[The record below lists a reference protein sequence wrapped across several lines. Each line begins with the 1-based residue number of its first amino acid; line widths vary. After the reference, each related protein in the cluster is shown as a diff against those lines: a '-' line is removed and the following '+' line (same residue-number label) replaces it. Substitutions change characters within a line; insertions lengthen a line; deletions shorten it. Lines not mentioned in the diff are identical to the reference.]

1 MSEPVRL
8 HRYIAQSGLT
18 SRRKAEEL
26 IAQGRVQVN
35 GQVVKTMGVQVTDAD
50 EVRVDGDRI
59 SVREQVYL
67 VLNKPKGVVTTTSD
81 ERGRQ
86 TVLDLIPE
94 QYRHLNPVGRL
105 DKDTEGL
112 LILTNDG
119 ELAARLTH
127 ARYGVEKEYVAV
139 LEGVVPDEV
148 MERFKKGVFVEGQ
161 RLKMAKVWIEKTDTK
176 RMLTTLGIIL
186 HEGRKRQIREMSNAV
201 GHPIRSLRRV
211 RVGNLFVKGMAP
223 GECKLIPQKDVKK
236 LRSMSGLDG

>member
-26 IAQGRVQVN
+26 IAQGRVEVN
-35 GQVVKTMGVQVTDAD
+35 GQVVTTMGVQVSDAD
-50 EVRVDGDRI
+50 EIKVDGDRI

-67 VLNKPKGVVTTTSD
+67 LLNKPKGVVTTTDD

-86 TVLDLIPE
+86 TVMDLIPE
-94 QYRHLNPVGRL
+94 QYRHLKPVGRL

-127 ARYGVEKEYVAV
+127 ARYGVEKEYVATV
-139 LEGVVPDEV
+139 EGIPPSDV
-148 MERFKKGVFVEGQ
+148 MERLRKGVFIENV
-161 RLKMAKVWIEKTDTK
+161 RMRMAKVWMEKQDPK
-176 RMLTTLGIIL
+176 RMIATLGVIL
-186 HEGRKRQIREMSNAV
+186 HEGRKRQIREMMEAV
-201 GHPIRSLRRV
+201 GFPIRSLRRV
-211 RVGNLFVKGMAP
+211 RVGSLYVKGMAP
-223 GECKLIPQKDVKK
+223 GECRLIPQKDVKK
-236 LRSMSGLDG
+236 LRSMAGLDR